1 MDIKINNL
9 LSFHPVDYW
18 DSESQLTADNKHL
31 LKKYASQVGSAQQE
45 IFASIHTQGCDLLF
59 WNQDQFTCCWCC

>member
-18 DSESQLTADNKHL
+18 DFEFQLTTGNRQL
-31 LKKYASQVGSAQQE
+31 LKKICITGGLGPARNICFNLHSTV
-45 IFASIHTQGCDLLF
+45 
-59 WNQDQFTCCWCC
+59 

>member
-18 DSESQLTADNKHL
+18 DFEFQLTTGNRQL

-45 IFASIHTQGCDLLF
+45 IFASIYTQRCDLLF
-59 WNQDQFTCCWCC
+59 WNQDQFTCCQFC